1 MEILKQR
8 AIRGGFA
15 KLIGQAATFGLR
27 LLYMIVVARLLTPT
41 EFGLVAMVTA
51 VTGVFDLFRDGGLS
65 AAAIQQVNVTEDQK
79 SALFWVNM
87 AIGSLLTLLCL
98 ATAPILVHFYNEPRL
113 FWVTIALSGGFI
125 VSAAGVQH
133 SVILQRE
140 LRYEAVT
147 VIDTLSVLISTVIA
161 IFMAVAGF
169 GYWALVVSAIVFAA
183 ANTAMMW
190 LVVPWKPGF
199 PRKTAGVAS
208 MLRFGG
214 TVTLNGLVVYVAYNL
229 DKVLLGRFWGADVLG
244 FYSRACQLINIP
256 TSQLNT
262 AIGGVAFSALA
273 RLQDDPARYKNYFL
287 KGYSLVIAMTAPITL
302 FLAVFADDIVRVVL
316 GAQWVDATMI
326 FRLLTPTVLFF
337 GIINPLAWLMMSS
350 GLQRR
355 SLNVALVLAPLC
367 VVSYLVGL
375 PYGPTGVAL
384 AYSTTMVLWLVPHMV
399 WCLRGT
405 GISPAELFQSIWP
418 PLGSAA
424 VAAAAAYA
432 VQVSLGHFESAIIR
446 LALDS
451 CVMAAVYSFMLLVVM
466 GQRSFYLD
474 LVSQLRTT
482 RGR

>member
-15 KLIGQAATFGLR
+15 KLIGQVATFGLR
-27 LLYMIVVARLLTPT
+27 LLYMIVVARLLTPA

-51 VTGVFDLFRDGGLS
+51 VTGVYDLFRDGGLS
-65 AAAIQQVNVTEDQK
+65 AAAIQQASVTEEQK

-87 AIGSLLTLLCL
+87 AIGGLLTLLCVL
-98 ATAPILVHFYNEPRL
+98 TAPILVHFYNEPRL
-113 FWVTIALSGGFI
+113 FWVTVALSTGFI
-125 VSAAGVQH
+125 FSAAGVQH
-133 SVILQRE
+133 SAILQRE
-140 LRYEAVT
+140 LRYEALT
-147 VIDTLSVLISTVIA
+147 AIDTLSVLISTVIA
-161 IFMAVAGF
+161 IIMAMEGF
-169 GYWALVVSAIVFAA
+169 GYWSLVVSAIVFAA
-183 ANTAMMW
+183 TNTAMMW
-190 LVVPWKPGF
+190 LILPWRPGA
-199 PRKTAGVAS
+199 PRRGAGVAS
-208 MLRFGG
+208 MLKFGG
-214 TVTLNGLVVYVAYNL
+214 TLTLNNLVVYVAYNL

-244 FYSRACQLINIP
+244 LYSRACQLINIP
-256 TSQLNT
+256 TSQLNM

-273 RLQDDPARYKNYFL
+273 RLQHEPERYKNYFL

-302 FLAVFADDIVRVVL
+302 FLAIFADDIILVVL
-316 GAQWVDATMI
+316 GPRWVDATMT

-355 SLNVALVLAPLC
+355 SLNIALVLAPLC
-367 VVSYLVGL
+367 IASYLVGL

-384 AYSTTMVLWLVPHMV
+384 AYSTTMVLWLVPHML

-405 GISPAELFQSIWP
+405 AISPAELFRSIAP

-424 VAAAAAYA
+424 VAAGIAYA
-432 VQVSLGHFESAIIR
+432 AQMSLGHFQSAILR
-446 LALDS
+446 LALDGV
-451 CVMAAVYSFMLLVVM
+451 VMAVVYFAMLLVVM

-474 LVSQLRTT
+474 LVSQLKTA

>member
-214 TVTLNGLVVYVAYNL
+214 TVTLNSLVVYVAYNL